1 MVLELE
7 QGDRAV
13 DLELVDD
20 LLRLRL
26 YAAQLGWTF
35 TLRAPSPELVDLLRF
50 AGVADVLAV

>member
-1 MVLELE
+1 MVLE

-26 YAAQLGWTF
+26 LAQRLGWTF
-35 TLRAPSPELVDLLRF
+35 ELRAPSPELIELLRF
-50 AGVADVLAV
+50 VGVTDVLCR